1 MRDHAIGT
9 VRVVL
14 AAWIVAACSKG
25 AAPPARAGAH
35 DSAAT
40 PTAAVA
46 TSIAA
51 PPGPSCMPTGL
62 WAPCSVLYRLERSG
76 LAPRLDSAATVSDH
90 SLHGLGFV
98 VKIGMIASLD
108 VYLYPDSAARIADEQ
123 QADRK
128 QYVTAAQPQTM
139 RRERTIIENAN
150 LVALLT
156 SINDHQRERVSDALV
171 AGAPQAPRP

>member
-1 MRDHAIGT
+1 MRDHSIATG
-9 VRVVL
+9 RVVFAVL
-14 AAWIVAACSKG
+14 IAAACSKG
-25 AAPPARAGAH
+25 GAPADRSRAH
-35 DSAAT
+35 DSAGT

-46 TSIAA
+46 SSVAA
-51 PPGPSCMPTGL
+51 PPGPSCTPTGL

-76 LAPRLDSAATVSDH
+76 LAPRLDSTATVSER
-90 SLHGLGFV
+90 SLHGRGFV

-108 VYLYPDSAARIADEQ
+108 VYLYADSAARIADEQ
-123 QADRK
+123 QVDRK

-156 SINDHQRERVSDALV
+156 SINDHQRERVSDALI
-171 AGAPQAPRP
+171 AGAPQAPSR